1 MEQKAR
7 RLGASEFVFSDRK
20 DKRFYVKRFYV
31 VYDNKI
37 IHFGLKHGHT
47 FIDHHDKIK
56 RANWRKRHSKI
67 KNKRGEYVYL
77 LKSSPSF
84 WSYNL
89 LW

>member
-7 RLGASEFVFSDRK
+7 RLGASEFGLSDRK
-20 DKRFYVKRFYV
+20 DKRFYV
-31 VYDNKI
+31 VYGNKI

-56 RANWRKRHSKI
+56 RDNWRKRHSKI

>member
-7 RLGASEFVFSDRK
+7 RLGASEFGLSDRK
-20 DKRFYVKRFYV
+20 DKRFYV

-56 RANWRKRHSKI
+56 RDNWRKRHSKI
-67 KNKRGEYVYL
+67 KNKKGEYVYL

-84 WSYNL
+84 WSTCFL
-89 LW
+89 SVLW